1 MNSNLKLTI
10 DAVEVY
16 SHPNDE
22 NGCGTVGF
30 RSADESYLL
39 LSRALSP
46 TEQDAA
52 LCLDGVH
59 LELNDQALSCYEGV
73 QSVSIHSSKISF
85 VLNEQGI
92 RNLKTTAIEVCFE
105 LSPEGFHQ
113 LKHVLRLVFERLDHF
128 SDCS

>member
-1 MNSNLKLTI
+1 MNSNLKLTL
-10 DAVEVY
+10 DGVEVY
-16 SHPNDE
+16 FHPNDE

-30 RSADESYLL
+30 RSMDESYLL

-52 LCLDGVH
+52 LGLDGVH

-73 QSVSIHSSKISF
+73 QAVSIHPSKIAF
-85 VLNEQGI
+85 VLNEKGI
-92 RNLKTTAIEVCFE
+92 RNLKFTVIEVCFE
-105 LSPEGFHQ
+105 LPPERFHQ
-113 LKHVLRLVFERLDHF
+113 LKQVLRLVFETLDHF